1 MTSTDHD
8 DNWDLSPA
16 SSFVRIRSARRVVG
30 HGSCRP
36 AQENRDA
43 LLPIFVEHDRALH
56 AERQALLMAVFAARV
71 RTGSAKSEESRT
83 ITFRGLSWIEPVK
96 VSTSSALRVK
106 LEPWSCSG
114 PKMDRPEVA
123 VPSPRRAGRLCQ
135 DRIQEIRL
143 LGRHRQWQEVLR
155 LLRDT
160 KGPALGPKVLSAAI
174 SALRLASQWLSALA
188 LLHEAW
194 RRRES
199 LDVVVVSSALSA
211 AERGGAWQVAL
222 SLLETMEDWRIRPD
236 VIVCNAAMTACAA
249 SSWNLVLQFLD
260 SFPSR
265 RLTPDVISF
274 SAAASAC
281 RTQWQEALSCL
292 HRALEQALAPDAS
305 LWSAVVSACGDAGE
319 WQRALLLLATACHVD
334 AGLYAAAIGACQ
346 IGAQWQLALH
356 FLGEMRLAG
365 VCHQPG
371 LRKRTKDVQV
381 SDRLVAFGAA
391 MSAAERRNWHHGP
404 TSVNVWHAVVIGG
417 SALHVLNWNQGCG
430 HYAWLK
436 TWGLRHNIITRSVA
450 VSAWGRGY
458 RWQQAQ
464 ALLHSIDRES
474 VQANVFTF
482 TATSSAAEK
491 AQRWRT
497 AADLLCVMGCQSVQ
511 PNVQAFS
518 ALCSAWAEDGS
529 WRQAAELVQVMQTAG
544 PLPNQFT
551 FNGLARA
558 CQRGD
563 SWTHALRLFA
573 MLDEGRGLQPDL
585 LTLDATIKV
594 FETGGQ
600 TRLLPPLAHSLQFV
614 RTADG
619 NQEALVLELLGHALL
634 ASQAA
639 AFARRRVKP
648 ALRRLQ
654 GWLQPS
660 DQDSVLAAQFSLG
673 ELHTAHVLRR
683 TTLSFRSASSHA
695 WLPSA
700 RRAARSRGRSS
711 PSEPMAKELPAS
723 MAICSEKQ

>member
-1 MTSTDHD
+1 
-8 DNWDLSPA
+8 
-16 SSFVRIRSARRVVG
+16 
-30 HGSCRP
+30 
-36 AQENRDA
+36 
-43 LLPIFVEHDRALH
+43 
-56 AERQALLMAVFAARV
+56 
-71 RTGSAKSEESRT
+71 
-83 ITFRGLSWIEPVK
+83 
-96 VSTSSALRVK
+96 
-106 LEPWSCSG
+106 
-114 PKMDRPEVA
+114 MDRPEVA
-123 VPSPRRAGRLCQ
+123 APSPRRAGRLPL

-174 SALRLASQWLSALA
+174 SALRLASQWLSALT

-222 SLLETMEDWRIRPD
+222 SLLETMEDWSIRPD
-236 VIVCNAAMTACAA
+236 VIVCNAAMTACGA
-249 SSWNLVLQFLD
+249 SSWNLVLQLLD

-281 RTQWQEALSCL
+281 RSLWQEALSCL
-292 HRALEQALAPDAS
+292 HRALEQSLAPDAT

-319 WQRALLLLATACHVD
+319 WQRALVLFETARHVDAGD

-365 VCHQPG
+365 VSEQHG
-371 LRKRTKDVQV
+371 LRKRTNDVQV

-391 MSAAERRNWHHGP
+391 MSAAERRNWL
-404 TSVNVWHAVVIGG
+404 W
-417 SALHVLNWNQGCG
+417 ALRLAENLGQE
-430 HYAWLK
+430 
-436 TWGLRHNIITRSVA
+436 GLRHNIITRSVA
-450 VSAWGRGY
+450 VSSWGRGY
-458 RWQQAQ
+458 RWQQALG
-464 ALLHSIDRES
+464 LLHSIGHES
-474 VQANVFTF
+474 LEANVFSF

-497 AADLLCVMGCQSVQ
+497 AGELLCVMGCQSVQ

-518 ALCSAWAEDGS
+518 ALCSAWAENGS
-529 WRQAAELVQVMQTAG
+529 WCQAAALVQVMQTAG

-558 CQRGD
+558 CQRGE
-563 SWTHALRLFA
+563 SWTHALRLFT
-573 MLDEGRGLQPDL
+573 MLDKGRGLQPDL
-585 LTLDATIKV
+585 LTLDATIKA
-594 FETGGQ
+594 FESGGQ
-600 TRLLPPLAHSLQFV
+600 MRLLPPLAHSLQFV

-660 DQDSVLAAQFSLG
+660 DQDAVLTAQFNLG
-673 ELHTAHVLRR
+673 ELHTAHVLRK
-683 TTLSFRSASSHA
+683 TSLSLRSGSSRA

-700 RRAARSRGRSS
+700 RRAARATGRSS
-711 PSEPMAKELPAS
+711 PSEPAAKELPAS
-723 MAICSEKQ
+723 IALCSGKQAARCRPFGHGGSRRYEDMKLLMQVYVEHDRLWHSERHALLSLLSQLLIRRAHLPSA